1 MNSRWTAPFRFA
13 RAMYHAL
20 LYLLS
25 GRPVIAPE
33 LIRKHREAICKP
45 CRFNDHYFCR
55 RCSCLIAAKVCL
67 ASEQCPDTPPR
78 WKSL

>member
-1 MNSRWTAPFRFA
+1 MKTVFRFF

-33 LIRKHREAICKP
+33 MIRKHRQTICKY
-45 CRFNDHYFCR
+45 CKYNDHNFCR
-55 RCSCLIAAKVCL
+55 KCSCVIPAKICL